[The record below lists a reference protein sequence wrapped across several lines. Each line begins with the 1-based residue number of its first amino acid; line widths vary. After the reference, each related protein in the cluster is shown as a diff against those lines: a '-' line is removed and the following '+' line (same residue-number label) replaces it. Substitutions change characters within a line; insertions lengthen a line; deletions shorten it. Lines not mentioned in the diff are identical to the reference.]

1 MIYRVELANKSAIE
15 NNNYSYYN
23 QIAFNI
29 EVDNIDNLPELI
41 EVGYN
46 KLVEI
51 EGNNPENDEIDSPN
65 NGLWDFENYN
75 LISLTRAWF

>member
-15 NNNYSYYN
+15 NQQYSYYN

-29 EVDNIDNLPELI
+29 EIDNLSNLSESI
-41 EVGYN
+41 ENGYN

-65 NGLWDFENYN
+65 NGLWDFANY
-75 LISLTRAWF
+75 SLSSIEEL

>member
-29 EVDNIDNLPELI
+29 EIDNLSNLSESI
-41 EVGYN
+41 ETGYN

-65 NGLWDFENYN
+65 NGLWDFANYS
-75 LISLTRAWF
+75 LISIEEL

>member
-29 EVDNIDNLPELI
+29 EIDNISNLSESI
-41 EVGYN
+41 ETGYN
-46 KLVEI
+46 KLIEI

-65 NGLWDFENYN
+65 NGLWDFENYS
-75 LISLTRAWF
+75 LISLKSA

>member
-29 EVDNIDNLPELI
+29 EIDNLSNLSESI
-41 EVGYN
+41 ETGYN
-46 KLVEI
+46 ELVQI

-65 NGLWDFENYN
+65 NGLWNFEAYTLTKLE
-75 LISLTRAWF
+75 LIGE